1 MISYGKQH
9 IEQADIDA
17 VIDVLKSD
25 FLTQGPAVA
34 AFESAFASYTG
45 STYCVAVNSGTS
57 ALHMACNALGV
68 EQGSLVWTTPISFA
82 ASANC
87 ALYCGA
93 TVDFV
98 DIELNTGLMCLD
110 TLERKLL
117 KAKQNCDLPNVVIPV
132 HYAGQSVDMA
142 KLRALADEFG
152 FGIIEDACHATGAKY
167 NNEPVGNCQ
176 YSDISVFSFH
186 PVKNMTTAEGGAATT
201 NNATIAQSMQQFR
214 THGITKSPD
223 VMLDKDPA
231 PWYYE
236 QHDLGFNYRLS
247 DIHAALGIS
256 QLAHLDDFIEKRNQI
271 AAHYDSLFESSTNV
285 ATIKTHSF
293 NRSGFHLYPILL
305 QDEATR
311 REVYDSLRANDVICQ
326 VHYLPI
332 YQLPYYQNLGFKSGY
347 CPNAESFYKREL
359 SIPIF
364 VDLTYEQQELVVS
377 LIKQAI
383 S

>member
-17 VIDVLKSD
+17 VVEVLKSD

-34 AFESAFASYTG
+34 AFEAAFAQYTT
-45 STYCVAVNSGTS
+45 SDFCVAVNSGTS

-68 EQGSLVWTTPISFA
+68 DQDSLVWTSPISFA

-98 DIELNTGLMCLD
+98 DIDLKTGLMCLA
-110 TLERKLL
+110 TLEQKLL
-117 KAKQNCDLPNVVIPV
+117 RARQKNDLPRVVIPV
-132 HYAGQSVDMA
+132 HYAGQSLDMA
-142 KLRALADEFG
+142 KLRTLADEFG

-167 NNEPVGNCQ
+167 NNEPVGNCH

-201 NNATIAQSMQQFR
+201 NNKLIAQTMQQFR

-223 VMLDKDPA
+223 LMLDKDPA

-256 QLAHLDDFIEKRNQI
+256 QLAHLDDFVEKRNQI
-271 AAHYDSLFESSTNV
+271 ANYYDSLFAALTDV
-285 ATIKTHSF
+285 TTIKTHTF

-305 QDEATR
+305 KDEATR
-311 REVYDSLRANDVICQ
+311 RFVYDTLRANDVMCQ

-332 YQLPYYQNLGFKSGY
+332 YQLPYYLNLGFKNGY
-347 CPNAESFYKREL
+347 CPQAESFYQREL

-364 VDLTYEQQELVVS
+364 VDLTREQQDHVVS